1 MNLNKYAINTPVFYF
16 YLQILRSSCS
26 AAQELTTEQLENLLP
41 PCNSG
46 LNCFI
51 PSLEQMSQIPCHGLC
66 NI

>member
-1 MNLNKYAINTPVFYF
+1 VFYF
-16 YLQILRSSCS
+16 YLQILFAARSSCS

-51 PSLEQMSQIPCHGLC
+51 SSLEQMSQIPCHGVC